1 MAIWQTPKTDWTAS
15 DRMNYRD
22 YNRIRN
28 NIMYLKDEAAEMFGN
43 FDIED
48 MGQEIESPE
57 ENWKVKYFNAFEENV
72 DIINKNMMSK
82 DYGFKQTFYPNG
94 IFIGYAELNRIEG
107 AILGMKSTIDG
118 IIAGRRRLTFRLG
131 YPKGLAV

>member
-1 MAIWQTPKTDWTAS
+1 MAIWQEPKTDWTVE
-15 DRMNYRD
+15 DRINFKD

-28 NIMYLKDEAAEMFGN
+28 NILYVYNEAVDMFGN

-48 MGQEIESPE
+48 MGEEMESYE
-57 ENWKVKYFNAFEENV
+57 ENWKVQYFNAFESNI
-72 DIINKNMMSK
+72 DIINKHMMSK

-107 AILGMKSTIDG
+107 AIRGMKGTIDG
-118 IIAGRRRLTFRLG
+118 IIAGRRRLPFRLG

>member
-1 MAIWQTPKTDWTAS
+1 MAIWQTPKTNWTAN

-28 NIMYLKDEAAEMFGN
+28 NIMYLKDEASEMFGN
-43 FDIED
+43 FEIED
-48 MGQEIESPE
+48 MGQEMESPE
-57 ENWKVKYFNAFEENV
+57 EDWKVNYFNAFETNV

-82 DYGFKQTFYPNG
+82 DYGFKQTFYQNG

-118 IIAGRRRLTFRLG
+118 IIAGRRRLPFRLG
-131 YPKGLAV
+131 YQKGLAV